1 MKNNK
6 KLAQL
11 EGSLSLKKKKK
22 KLWGEIQGY
31 KALQLGTLSSQHSMS

>member
-11 EGSLSLKKKKK
+11 EGSQFKKKKK
-22 KLWGEIQGY
+22 NLWGEIQGY
-31 KALQLGTLSSQHSMS
+31 KVFWLGALSSQHNVS